1 MAMMTTIPSQ
11 SSRGL
16 HLSDEIGYE
25 GEEPGDAEDEQV
37 IAQGRTFF
45 GFLFFCFF
53 FLDVSGDGFF
63 VLCHRFLC
71 FGISLFFFRYFIFPF
86 PARDEFID
94 LDGDRQGN
102 KEGEIDPMTD
112 VMRLAAPAKAV
123 IFCTS
128 SGNTAT
134 IEPTEAA
141 IMLQNRCHRP

>member
-1 MAMMTTIPSQ
+1 MGDEDADETDGNDDYDTEPVVERIDFEA
-11 SSRGL
+11 
-16 HLSDEIGYE
+16 DEIGYE
-25 GEEPGDAEDEQV
+25 GEESGDAEDEQV
-37 IAQGRTFF
+37 IAQGRAFF

-102 KEGEIDPMTD
+102 KEGEIDPD
-112 VMRLAAPAKAV
+112 D
-123 IFCTS
+123 
-128 SGNTAT
+128 
-134 IEPTEAA
+134 
-141 IMLQNRCHRP
+141 RCHEVG